1 MDTNSK
7 IRAAAAAVT
16 GARHLRSARN
26 GQDAAATWTGV
37 RPGGA
42 RADDV
47 VPDEVWPD
55 RAKPAREAL
64 GAIVVCDGCGSGG
77 SSEVGA
83 RLGAQLV
90 IAALSARL
98 AAGARPSD
106 PALWAAVRAEVC
118 GALARLVEA
127 MPGDREQ
134 IVHEYFLFT
143 IVAAA
148 VAGDEIGVWAIGDG
162 ACAIAGTGIA
172 AAPPRVLGPFADN
185 QPPYLAYDL
194 LDAAAPAYLETAC
207 SRDGTVVVATDG
219 VAELGLETFTEDA
232 GIARFLRH
240 PDALRR
246 RLAVLARSTER
257 VEWTERRTIR
267 TPAALQDD
275 GALAVLRWTA
285 EEPS

>member
-7 IRAAAAAVT
+7 VRVAAAAVT

-26 GQDAAATWTGV
+26 GQDATAAWTG
-37 RPGGA
+37 R
-42 RADDV
+42 V
-47 VPDEVWPD
+47 V
-55 RAKPAREAL
+55 

-90 IAALSARL
+90 IAALAPRL
-98 AAGARPSD
+98 VGGARPAD
-106 PALWAAVRAEVC
+106 PALWAAVRAEVA
-118 GALARLVEA
+118 GVLARLVDA

-134 IVHEYFLFT
+134 VVHEHFLFT

-148 VAGDEIGVWAIGDG
+148 VAGDEVGVWAIGDG
-162 ACAIAGTGIA
+162 AYAVSGTGIPQ
-172 AAPPRVLGPFADN
+172 APPRVLGPFADN

-194 LDAAAPAYLETAC
+194 LGAAAPAHLEAA
-207 SRDGTVVVATDG
+207 RARAGMVIVATDG
-219 VAELGLETFTEDA
+219 VAELGIETLCGEA
-232 GIARFLRH
+232 GIARYLRH

-246 RLAVLARSTER
+246 QLAVLARGTER
-257 VEWTERRTIR
+257 IDWAERRTVR
-267 TPAALQDD
+267 TPAVLQDD
-275 GALAVLRWTA
+275 GALAVLRWSA